1 VSSFI
6 QTVFPWPPAANEEF
20 PFTESLAAP
29 GGGATAVTW
38 DHAQSVV
45 VVRLRL
51 HYLLRNRENAQK
63 IGILKDPAMQDY
75 TSSTAQDNAIALQK
89 FGVGQPVRRKEDD
102 TLVRGK
108 GKYTDDFSLP
118 GQAHAWIVRSSHAH
132 GIIRGIDTEAA
143 KSMPGVLGV
152 WTGADLASADYGPYT
167 CGLPLKS
174 RDGSPLLQTNR
185 PALVS
190 DKVRFVGDPVALV
203 VAETLAQARDAGEA
217 VVLDIDPL
225 PAVTSAEE
233 AAKPGA
239 PQLYDHIPNN
249 VALDYHFGDA
259 AKVAAAFAEAAHVTR
274 LDIINTRVAVVAMEP
289 RAALASYDKASERYT
304 IQVPTQGVA
313 GNRAMLAKNL
323 LKVPNEKVHLLTANV
338 GGSFGM
344 KNINYPEY
352 LCILHAAKA
361 LGRPVKWTDE
371 RSTSFLSDSHGR
383 AQQIHGELALD
394 REGRFLAV
402 KLSGY
407 GNLGAYISGVAPV
420 PLAMNVSK
428 NLASVY
434 RTPLMSVDIKTV
446 LTNTTLMGAYRGAG
460 RPEANY
466 FMERLI
472 DRAADEMGIDRL
484 TLRKRNFIKPAQM
497 PFAASSG
504 VTYDS
509 GDFHGVF
516 NKALEISDHAGF
528 AKRKKESRKR
538 GLLRGIAVGS
548 YLEVTAP
555 PSAELGKIVFEDDG
569 SVRLIT
575 GTLDYGQG
583 HATPFAQV
591 LCAELGV
598 PFDSVRLEQGD
609 SDIVHAG
616 NGTGGSR
623 SITASG
629 MAIVE
634 ASKLI
639 VEKGKRAA
647 AHLMEAA
654 ESDIEFGHGRF
665 TIAGTDRSIDIIELA
680 RRLREGKMPEGVP
693 SSLDVDHTSEGV
705 PSTFPNGC
713 HVAEVEIDPETGI
726 VQIVRYTGVN
736 DFGTIVNPMLVAG
749 QLHGGVAQ
757 GIGQALMECVSYDSD
772 GQPITGSFMD
782 YAMPR
787 AGDIP
792 TMAVGDHPVPA
803 KSNPLG
809 SKGCG
814 EAGCAGSISTIVNA
828 VVDALSEFGIAHIDM
843 PLTPERV
850 WRAIQDAKAKVA

>member
-1 VSSFI
+1 
-6 QTVFPWPPAANEEF
+6 
-20 PFTESLAAP
+20 
-29 GGGATAVTW
+29 
-38 DHAQSVV
+38 
-45 VVRLRL
+45 
-51 HYLLRNRENAQK
+51 
-63 IGILKDPAMQDY
+63 MQDH
-75 TSSTAQDNAIALQK
+75 TSSSSLENAIALQK

-108 GKYTDDFSLP
+108 GKYTDDFNLT
-118 GQAHAWIVRSSHAH
+118 GQAYAWIVRSSHAH
-132 GIIRGIDTEAA
+132 GVLRGIDTKAA
-143 KSMPGVLGV
+143 KAMPGVLGV
-152 WTGADLASADYGPYT
+152 WTGTDLAAANYGPFT
-167 CGLPLKS
+167 CGLPLKN
-174 RDGSPLLQTNR
+174 RDGTPLLQTNR
-185 PALVS
+185 TALMT
-190 DKVRFVGDPVALV
+190 DKVRYVGDPVAFV
-203 VAETLAQARDAGEA
+203 VAETLAQARDAAEA
-217 VVLDIDPL
+217 VVVDIDPL
-225 PAVTSAEE
+225 PAVTDPEE

-249 VALDYHFGDA
+249 VALDYHYGDA
-259 AKVAAAFAEAAHVTR
+259 AKVEAAFAGAAHVTK
-274 LDIINTRVAVVAMEP
+274 LDIVNTRVAVVAMEP

-313 GNRAMLAKNL
+313 GNRQNLAKNI

-352 LCILHAAKA
+352 VCILHAAKA

-383 AQQIHGELALD
+383 AQKIHCELALD
-394 REGRFLAV
+394 AEGKFLAV
-402 KLSGY
+402 KVSGY
-407 GNLGAYISGVAPV
+407 GNLGAYITGVAPS
-420 PLAMNVSK
+420 PLSLNVGK

-434 RTPLMSVDIKTV
+434 RTPLMAIDIKTV

-472 DRAADEMGIDRL
+472 DRAADEMGINRL
-484 TLRKRNFIKPAQM
+484 TLRKRNFIKPQQM

-509 GDFHGVF
+509 GDFLGVF
-516 NKALEISDHAGF
+516 TKALEISDHANF
-528 AKRKKESRKR
+528 ARRKKESRKN
-538 GLLRGIAVGS
+538 GKLRGIAVGS

-555 PSAELGKIVFEDDG
+555 PGVELGKIVFEDDG
-569 SVRLIT
+569 SVKLIT

-591 LCAELGV
+591 LCAQLGV
-598 PFDSVRLEQGD
+598 PFESVKLEQGD
-609 SDIVHAG
+609 SDIVHTG

-634 ASKLI
+634 ASKLVI
-639 VEKGKRAA
+639 EKGKRAA

-654 ESDIEFGHGRF
+654 EADIEFGGGRF

-680 RRLREGKMPEGVP
+680 KRMREGKMPDGVP
-693 SSLDVDHTSEGV
+693 SSLDVDHTTEPV

-713 HVAEVEIDPETGI
+713 HVAEVEVDPDTGV

-757 GIGQALMECVSYDSD
+757 GIGQALMECVSYDTN

-782 YAMPR
+782 YALPR
-787 AGDIP
+787 AGDVP
-792 TMAVGDHPVPA
+792 LMEVGDHPVPA

-809 SKGCG
+809 TKGCG
-814 EAGCAGSISTIVNA
+814 EAGCAGSLSTIVNA
-828 VVDALSEFGIAHIDM
+828 VLDALSEYGIAHIDM

-850 WRAIQDAKAKVA
+850 WRAIQDAKKKVA

>member
-1 VSSFI
+1 
-6 QTVFPWPPAANEEF
+6 
-20 PFTESLAAP
+20 
-29 GGGATAVTW
+29 
-38 DHAQSVV
+38 
-45 VVRLRL
+45 
-51 HYLLRNRENAQK
+51 
-63 IGILKDPAMQDY
+63 MQDY
-75 TSSTAQDNAIALQK
+75 TSSNAQDNAIALQK

-118 GQAHAWIVRSSHAH
+118 GQVYAWIVRSSHAH
-132 GIIRGIDTEAA
+132 GIIRGIDAEAA
-143 KSMPGVLGV
+143 KAMPGVLGV

-190 DKVRFVGDPVALV
+190 DKVRFVGDPVAFV

-239 PQLYDHIPNN
+239 PLLYDHIPNN

-259 AKVAAAFAEAAHVTR
+259 AKVDAAFAEAAHVTK
-274 LDIINTRVAVVAMEP
+274 LDIVNTRVAVVAMEP
-289 RAALASYDKASERYT
+289 RAALASYDRASERYT

-313 GNRAMLAKNL
+313 GNRSNLAKNL

-352 LCILHAAKA
+352 ICILHAAKA

-383 AQQIHGELALD
+383 AQQIHCELALD
-394 REGRFLAV
+394 GEGRFLAV
-402 KLSGY
+402 KVSGY
-407 GNLGAYISGVAPV
+407 GNLGAYITGVAPI
-420 PLAMNVSK
+420 PLSMNVGK

-434 RTPLMSVDIKTV
+434 RTPLMSIDIKTV

-466 FMERLI
+466 FMERLV
-472 DRAADEMGIDRL
+472 DRAADEMSIDRL

-516 NKALEISDHAGF
+516 SKALEISDHAGF
-528 AKRKKESRKR
+528 ASRKKESRKR
-538 GLLRGIAVGS
+538 GLLRGIAIGS

-555 PSAELGKIVFEDDG
+555 PGAELGKIVFEDDG

-598 PFDSVRLEQGD
+598 PFESVKLEQGD
-609 SDIVHAG
+609 SDVVHTG

-654 ESDIEFGHGRF
+654 EGDIEFGNGRF

-693 SSLDVDHTSEGV
+693 SSLDVDHTTEGV

-757 GIGQALMECVSYDSD
+757 GIGQALMECVSYDSS

-792 TMAVGDHPVPA
+792 VMAVGDHPVPA

-809 SKGCG
+809 TKGCG
-814 EAGCAGSISTIVNA
+814 EAGCAGSLSTIVNA
-828 VVDALSEFGIAHIDM
+828 VIDALSDFGIAHLDM

-850 WRAIQDAKAKVA
+850 WRAIQDARTKVA

>member
-1 VSSFI
+1 MGSKMGLS
-6 QTVFPWPPAANEEF
+6 
-20 PFTESLAAP
+20 
-29 GGGATAVTW
+29 
-38 DHAQSVV
+38 
-45 VVRLRL
+45 
-51 HYLLRNRENAQK
+51 ENAS
-63 IGILKDPAMQDY
+63 Y
-75 TSSTAQDNAIALQK
+75 FK

-118 GQAHAWIVRSSHAH
+118 GQVYAWIVRSSHAH
-132 GIIRGIDTEAA
+132 GILRRIDTEAA
-143 KSMPGVLGV
+143 KAMPGVLGV
-152 WTGADLASADYGPYT
+152 WTGADLASANYGPYT

-190 DKVRFVGDPVALV
+190 DKVRFVGDPVAFV

-217 VVLDIDPL
+217 VTLDIDPL
-225 PAVTSAEE
+225 PSVTSAEE

-259 AKVAAAFAEAAHVTR
+259 AKVEAAFAEAAHVTR
-274 LDIINTRVAVVAMEP
+274 LDIVNTRVAVVAMEP
-289 RAALASYDKASERYT
+289 RAALASYDNASERYT

-313 GNRAMLAKNL
+313 GNRTMLAKNL

-383 AQQIHGELALD
+383 AQQIHCELALD
-394 REGRFLAV
+394 REGKFLAV
-402 KLSGY
+402 KVSGY
-407 GNLGAYISGVAPV
+407 GNLGAYITGVAPV
-420 PLAMNVSK
+420 PLSMNVGK

-434 RTPLMSVDIKTV
+434 RTPLMSIDIKTV

-472 DRAADEMGIDRL
+472 DCAADEMGIDRL

-516 NKALEISDHAGF
+516 NKALAISDHAGF

-538 GLLRGIAVGS
+538 GLLRGIAIGS

-555 PSAELGKIVFEDDG
+555 PGVELGKIVFEDDG

-598 PFDSVRLEQGD
+598 PFESVKLEQGD
-609 SDIVHAG
+609 SDIVHTG

-639 VEKGKRAA
+639 IEKGKRAA
-647 AHLMEAA
+647 AHLMEAS
-654 ESDIEFGHGRF
+654 EGDIEFGHGRF

-693 SSLDVDHTSEGV
+693 SSLDVDHTAEGV

-757 GIGQALMECVSYDSD
+757 GIGQALMECVSYDSN

-792 TMAVGDHPVPA
+792 LMAVGDHPVPA

-809 SKGCG
+809 TKGCG
-814 EAGCAGSISTIVNA
+814 EAGCAGSISTTVNA
-828 VVDALSEFGIAHIDM
+828 VINALSEFGIAHIDM

>member
-1 VSSFI
+1 
-6 QTVFPWPPAANEEF
+6 
-20 PFTESLAAP
+20 
-29 GGGATAVTW
+29 
-38 DHAQSVV
+38 
-45 VVRLRL
+45 
-51 HYLLRNRENAQK
+51 
-63 IGILKDPAMQDY
+63 MQDRPSP
-75 TSSTAQDNAIALQK
+75 SSVENAIALQK
-89 FGVGQPVRRKEDD
+89 YGVGQPVRRKEDD

-108 GKYTDDFSLP
+108 GKYTDDFNLP
-118 GQAHAWIVRSSHAH
+118 RQAYAWIVRSSHAH
-132 GIIRGIDTEAA
+132 GIIRGIDTKAA
-143 KSMPGVLGV
+143 KAMPGVLGV
-152 WTGADLASADYGPYT
+152 WTGVDLAAAEYGPFT

-174 RDGSPLLQTNR
+174 RDGTPLLQTNR
-185 PALVS
+185 TALMT
-190 DKVRFVGDPVALV
+190 DKVRYVGDPVAFV

-217 VVLDIDPL
+217 VVVDIEPL
-225 PAVTSAEE
+225 PAVTDPEE

-239 PQLYDHIPNN
+239 PQLYDHIPSN

-259 AKVAAAFAEAAHVTR
+259 AKVEAAFKSAAHVTR

-289 RAALASYDKASERYT
+289 RAALASYDRASQRYT

-313 GNRAMLAKNL
+313 GNRLNLAKNI

-352 LCILHAAKA
+352 VCILHAARE

-383 AQQIHGELALD
+383 AQKIHCELALD
-394 REGRFLAV
+394 AEGRFLAV
-402 KLSGY
+402 KVSGY
-407 GNLGAYISGVAPV
+407 GNLGAYITGVAPQ
-420 PLAMNVSK
+420 PLSLNIGK

-434 RTPLMSVDIKTV
+434 RTPEMTVDIKTV

-472 DRAADEMGIDRL
+472 DRAADEMGINRL
-484 TLRKRNFIKPAQM
+484 TLRKRNFIKAAQM
-497 PFAASSG
+497 PFNAASG
-504 VTYDS
+504 MVYDS
-509 GDFHGVF
+509 GDFQGVF
-516 NKALEISDHAGF
+516 NKALEISDYANF
-528 AKRKKESRKR
+528 VRRKKESRKR
-538 GLLRGIAVGS
+538 GRLRGIAIGS

-555 PSAELGKIVFEDDG
+555 PGVELGKIVFEDDG
-569 SVRLIT
+569 SVKLIT

-591 LCAELGV
+591 LSAQLGI
-598 PFDSVRLEQGD
+598 PFESITLEQGD
-609 SDIVHAG
+609 SDLVHTG

-634 ASKLI
+634 ASQLVI
-639 VEKGKRAA
+639 EKGKRAA
-647 AHLMEAA
+647 AHLLEAA
-654 ESDIEFGHGRF
+654 EGDIEFANGRF
-665 TIAGTDRSIDIIELA
+665 TIAGTDRSINILELA

-693 SSLDVDHTSEGV
+693 ASLDVDHTTEVV

-713 HVAEVEIDPETGI
+713 HVSEVEIEPETGI

-757 GIGQALMECVSYDSD
+757 GIGQTFMESVSYDAS

-782 YAMPR
+782 YALPR
-787 AGDIP
+787 AEDIP
-792 TMAVGDHPVPA
+792 VMEIGDHPVPA

-809 SKGCG
+809 TKGCG
-814 EAGCAGSISTIVNA
+814 EAGCAGSLSTLVNA
-828 VVDALSEFGIAHIDM
+828 VLDALSEYGITHIDM

-850 WRAIQDAKAKVA
+850 WRAIRDAKSKAA

>member
-1 VSSFI
+1 
-6 QTVFPWPPAANEEF
+6 
-20 PFTESLAAP
+20 
-29 GGGATAVTW
+29 
-38 DHAQSVV
+38 
-45 VVRLRL
+45 
-51 HYLLRNRENAQK
+51 
-63 IGILKDPAMQDY
+63 MQDH
-75 TSSTAQDNAIALQK
+75 TSPSALENAIALQK
-89 FGVGQPVRRKEDD
+89 YGVGQPVRRKEDD

-108 GKYTDDFSLP
+108 GKYTDDFNLP
-118 GQAHAWIVRSSHAH
+118 GQAYAWIVRSSHAH
-132 GIIRGIDTEAA
+132 GIIRGIDTSAA
-143 KSMPGVLGV
+143 KAMPGVLGV
-152 WTGADLASADYGPYT
+152 WTGTDLAAANYGPYT
-167 CGLPLKS
+167 CGLPVKS
-174 RDGSPLLQTNR
+174 RDGTPLLQTNR
-185 PALVS
+185 AALMS
-190 DKVRFVGDPVALV
+190 DKVRYVGDPVAFV
-203 VAETLAQARDAGEA
+203 VAETLAQARDATEA

-249 VALDYHFGDA
+249 VALDYHYGDA
-259 AKVAAAFAEAAHVTR
+259 AKVEAAFAGAAHVTR
-274 LDIINTRVAVVAMEP
+274 LDIVNTRVAVVAMEP
-289 RAALASYDKASERYT
+289 RAALASYDKADERYT

-313 GNRAMLAKNL
+313 GNRQNLAKNIL
-323 LKVPNEKVHLLTANV
+323 RVPNEKVHLLTPNV

-352 LCILHAAKA
+352 LCILHAAKV

-371 RSTSFLSDSHGR
+371 RSTSFLSDNHGR
-383 AQQIHGELALD
+383 AQQIHAELALD
-394 REGRFLAV
+394 AEGRFLAV
-402 KLSGY
+402 KISGY
-407 GNLGAYISGVAPV
+407 GNLGAYITGVAPI
-420 PLAMNVSK
+420 PLSLNVGK

-472 DRAADEMGIDRL
+472 DRAADEMGINRL

-509 GDFHGVF
+509 GDFQGVF
-516 NKALEISDHAGF
+516 SKALEISDYANF
-528 AKRKKESRKR
+528 ARRRKESRKR
-538 GLLRGIAVGS
+538 GKLRGIALGS

-555 PSAELGKIVFEDDG
+555 PGVELGKIVFEADG
-569 SVRLIT
+569 VVRLIT

-583 HATPFAQV
+583 HATPFSQV
-591 LCAELGV
+591 LAAQLGV
-598 PFDSVRLEQGD
+598 PFESIKLEQGD
-609 SDIVHAG
+609 SDVVHTG

-639 VEKGKRAA
+639 IEKGKRAA

-654 ESDIEFGHGRF
+654 EADIEFAGGRF
-665 TIAGTDRSIDIIELA
+665 TIAGTDRSIDIMELA

-693 SSLDVDHTSEGV
+693 SSLDVDHTSEPV

-726 VQIVRYTGVN
+726 VKIVRYTGVN

-757 GIGQALMECVSYDSD
+757 GIGQALMECVSYDES

-787 AGDIP
+787 AEDIP
-792 TMAVGDHPVPA
+792 VMEVGDHPVPT
-803 KSNPLG
+803 KTNPLG
-809 SKGCG
+809 TKGCG
-814 EAGCAGSISTIVNA
+814 EAGCAGSLSTIVNA
-828 VVDALSEFGIAHIDM
+828 VLDALSDYGITHIDM

-850 WRAIQDAKAKVA
+850 WRAIQDAKSRKAA

>member
-1 VSSFI
+1 
-6 QTVFPWPPAANEEF
+6 
-20 PFTESLAAP
+20 
-29 GGGATAVTW
+29 
-38 DHAQSVV
+38 
-45 VVRLRL
+45 
-51 HYLLRNRENAQK
+51 
-63 IGILKDPAMQDY
+63 
-75 TSSTAQDNAIALQK
+75 
-89 FGVGQPVRRKEDD
+89 
-102 TLVRGK
+102 
-108 GKYTDDFSLP
+108 
-118 GQAHAWIVRSSHAH
+118 
-132 GIIRGIDTEAA
+132 
-143 KSMPGVLGV
+143 MPGVLGV
-152 WTGADLASADYGPYT
+152 WTGADLAAADYGPYT

-185 PALVS
+185 AALVS
-190 DKVRFVGDPVALV
+190 DKVRFVGDPVAFV

-225 PAVTSAEE
+225 PSVTSAEE

-259 AKVAAAFAEAAHVTR
+259 AKVEAAFAEAAHVTR
-274 LDIINTRVAVVAMEP
+274 LDIVNTRVAVVAMEP

-352 LCILHAAKA
+352 ICILHAAKA

-383 AQQIHGELALD
+383 AQQIHCELALD

-402 KLSGY
+402 KVSGY
-407 GNLGAYISGVAPV
+407 GNLGAYITGVAPI
-420 PLAMNVSK
+420 PLSMNIGK

-434 RTPLMSVDIKTV
+434 RTPLMSIDIKTV

-516 NKALEISDHAGF
+516 SKALDISDHAGF

-538 GLLRGIAVGS
+538 GLLRGIAIGS

-555 PSAELGKIVFEDDG
+555 PGVELGKIVFEDDG

-598 PFDSVRLEQGD
+598 PFESVKLEQGD
-609 SDIVHAG
+609 SDIVHTG

-639 VEKGKRAA
+639 IEKGKRAA
-647 AHLMEAA
+647 AHLMEAS
-654 ESDIEFGHGRF
+654 EGDIEFGHGRF

-693 SSLDVDHTSEGV
+693 SSLDVDHTAEGV

-757 GIGQALMECVSYDSD
+757 GIGQALMECVSYDSN

-792 TMAVGDHPVPA
+792 LMAVGDHPVPA

-809 SKGCG
+809 TKGCG
-814 EAGCAGSISTIVNA
+814 EAGCAGSLSTIVNA
-828 VVDALSEFGIAHIDM
+828 VIDALSEFGIGHIDM

>member
-1 VSSFI
+1 
-6 QTVFPWPPAANEEF
+6 
-20 PFTESLAAP
+20 
-29 GGGATAVTW
+29 
-38 DHAQSVV
+38 
-45 VVRLRL
+45 
-51 HYLLRNRENAQK
+51 
-63 IGILKDPAMQDY
+63 MQDY
-75 TSSTAQDNAIALQK
+75 TSSNAQDNAIALQK

-108 GKYTDDFSLP
+108 GKYTDDFSLA
-118 GQAHAWIVRSSHAH
+118 GQAYTWIVRSSHAH

-143 KSMPGVLGV
+143 KAMPGVLGV

-190 DKVRFVGDPVALV
+190 DKVRFVGDPVAFV

-233 AAKPGA
+233 ASKPGA

-249 VALDYHFGDA
+249 VALDYHYGDA
-259 AKVAAAFAEAAHVTR
+259 AKVDAAFAEAAHVTK
-274 LDIINTRVAVVAMEP
+274 LDIVNTRVAVVAMEP
-289 RAALASYDKASERYT
+289 RAALASYDRASERYT

-313 GNRAMLAKNL
+313 GNRSNLAKNL

-352 LCILHAAKA
+352 ICILHAAKV

-383 AQQIHGELALD
+383 AQQIHCELALD
-394 REGRFLAV
+394 GEGRFLAV
-402 KLSGY
+402 KVSGY
-407 GNLGAYISGVAPV
+407 GNLGAYITGVAPI
-420 PLAMNVSK
+420 PLSLNVGK

-434 RTPLMSVDIKTV
+434 RTPLMSIDIKTV

-472 DRAADEMGIDRL
+472 ERAADEMGIDRL

-516 NKALEISDHAGF
+516 SKALEISDHAGF
-528 AKRKKESRKR
+528 ARRKKESRKR
-538 GLLRGIAVGS
+538 GLLRGIAIGS

-555 PSAELGKIVFEDDG
+555 PGAELGKIVFEDDG

-598 PFDSVRLEQGD
+598 PFESVKLEQGD
-609 SDIVHAG
+609 SDIVHTG

-654 ESDIEFGHGRF
+654 EGDIEFGNGRF

-680 RRLREGKMPEGVP
+680 RRLRAGKMPEGVP
-693 SSLDVDHTSEGV
+693 SSLDVDHTAESV

-749 QLHGGVAQ
+749 QMHGGVAQ
-757 GIGQALMECVSYDSD
+757 GIGQALMECVSYDSN

-787 AGDIP
+787 AEDIP
-792 TMAVGDHPVPA
+792 VMAVGDHPVPT

-809 SKGCG
+809 TKGCG
-814 EAGCAGSISTIVNA
+814 EAGCAGSLSTIVNA
-828 VVDALSEFGIAHIDM
+828 VIDALSEFGIAHIDM
-843 PLTPERV
+843 PLSPERV

>member
-1 VSSFI
+1 
-6 QTVFPWPPAANEEF
+6 
-20 PFTESLAAP
+20 
-29 GGGATAVTW
+29 
-38 DHAQSVV
+38 
-45 VVRLRL
+45 
-51 HYLLRNRENAQK
+51 
-63 IGILKDPAMQDY
+63 MQDY
-75 TSSTAQDNAIALQK
+75 TSSNAQDNAIALQK

-118 GQAHAWIVRSSHAH
+118 GQVYAWIVRSSHAH
-132 GIIRGIDTEAA
+132 GILRGIDTEAA
-143 KSMPGVLGV
+143 KAMPGVLGV
-152 WTGADLASADYGPYT
+152 WTGADLASANYGPYT

-185 PALVS
+185 TALMS
-190 DKVRFVGDPVALV
+190 DKVRYVGDPVAFV

-249 VALDYHFGDA
+249 VALDYHYGDA
-259 AKVAAAFAEAAHVTR
+259 AKVDAAFAEAAHVTR
-274 LDIINTRVAVVAMEP
+274 LDIVNTRVAVVAMEP

-304 IQVPTQGVA
+304 IQVPTQGVT
-313 GNRAMLAKNL
+313 GNRTNLAKNL

-352 LCILHAAKA
+352 ICILHAAKA

-383 AQQIHGELALD
+383 AQQIHCELALD

-402 KLSGY
+402 KVSGY
-407 GNLGAYISGVAPV
+407 GNLGAYITGVAPI
-420 PLAMNVSK
+420 PLSLNVGK

-472 DRAADEMGIDRL
+472 DRAADEMGINRL
-484 TLRKRNFIKPAQM
+484 TLRKRNFITPAQM

-516 NKALEISDHAGF
+516 NKAEDISDHAGF

-538 GLLRGIAVGS
+538 GLLRGIAIGC

-555 PSAELGKIVFEDDG
+555 PGAELGKIVFEDDG

-598 PFDSVRLEQGD
+598 PFDSVKLEQGD
-609 SDIVHAG
+609 SDIVHTG

-639 VEKGKRAA
+639 IEKGKRAA
-647 AHLMEAA
+647 AHLMEAS

-693 SSLDVDHTSEGV
+693 SSLDVDHTTEGV

-757 GIGQALMECVSYDSD
+757 GIGQALMECVSYDSN

-787 AGDIP
+787 AEDIP
-792 TMAVGDHPVPA
+792 LMAVGDHPVPA

-809 SKGCG
+809 TKGCG

-850 WRAIQDAKAKVA
+850 WRAIQDAKAKMA

>member
-1 VSSFI
+1 MPNQALSFGYGCVI
-6 QTVFPWPPAANEEF
+6 WMR
-20 PFTESLAAP
+20 AP
-29 GGGATAVTW
+29 
-38 DHAQSVV
+38 
-45 VVRLRL
+45 
-51 HYLLRNRENAQK
+51 RNRAK
-63 IGILKDPAMQDY
+63 TRHFRCLSMQDH
-75 TSSTAQDNAIALQK
+75 TSSSALENAIALQK

-108 GKYTDDFSLP
+108 GKYTDDFNLP
-118 GQAHAWIVRSSHAH
+118 GQAYAWIVRSTHAH
-132 GIIRGIDTEAA
+132 ATIRGIDTSAA
-143 KSMPGVLGV
+143 KTMPGVLGV
-152 WTGADLASADYGPYT
+152 WTGADLAAANYGPYT

-174 RDGSPLLQTNR
+174 RDGTPLLQTNR
-185 PALVS
+185 TALMT
-190 DKVRFVGDPVALV
+190 DKVRYVGDPVAFV
-203 VAETLAQARDAGEA
+203 VAQTLAQARDAGEA

-249 VALDYHFGDA
+249 VALDYHYGDT
-259 AKVAAAFAEAAHVTR
+259 AKVEAAFAGAAHVTK
-274 LDIINTRVAVVAMEP
+274 LDIVNTRVAVVAMEP
-289 RAALASYDKASERYT
+289 RAALASYDRASERYT

-313 GNRAMLAKNL
+313 GNRANLAKNL
-323 LKVPNEKVHLLTANV
+323 LRVPNEKVHLLTANV

-352 LCILHAAKA
+352 ICILHAAKA

-383 AQQIHGELALD
+383 AQQIHCELALD
-394 REGRFLAV
+394 AEGKFLAV
-402 KLSGY
+402 RVSGY
-407 GNLGAYISGVAPV
+407 GNLGAYITGVAPS
-420 PLAMNVSK
+420 PLSLNIGK

-434 RTPLMSVDIKTV
+434 RTPLMTVDIKTV
-446 LTNTTLMGAYRGAG
+446 LTKTPRMEAYRGPG

-466 FMERLI
+466 FMNRLM
-472 DRAADEMGIDRL
+472 DRAADEMGINRL
-484 TLRKRNFIKPAQM
+484 TLRKRNFIKPAQI
-497 PFAASSG
+497 PFESSSG

-509 GDFHGVF
+509 GDFQGVF
-516 NKALEISDHAGF
+516 NKALEISDHANF

-538 GLLRGIAVGS
+538 GKLRGIAVGS

-555 PSAELGKIVFEDDG
+555 PGVELGKIVFEDDG
-569 SVRLIT
+569 SVKLIT

-591 LCAELGV
+591 MADQLGV
-598 PFDSVRLEQGD
+598 PFESVKLVQGD
-609 SDIVHAG
+609 SDIVHTG
-616 NGTGGSR
+616 SGTGGSR

-629 MAIVE
+629 MAIGE
-634 ASKLI
+634 ASRLI
-639 VEKGKRAA
+639 IEKGKRAA
-647 AHLMEAA
+647 AHLMEASEA
-654 ESDIEFGHGRF
+654 DIEFANGRF

-680 RRLREGKMPEGVP
+680 RRLREGKMPDGVP
-693 SSLDVDHTSEGV
+693 TSLDVDHTTEPI

-736 DFGTIVNPMLVAG
+736 DFGTIVNPLLVAG
-749 QLHGGVAQ
+749 QMHGGVAQ
-757 GIGQALMECVSYDSD
+757 GIGQALMECISYDSN

-782 YAMPR
+782 YALPR
-787 AGDIP
+787 AEDIP
-792 TMAVGDHPVPA
+792 VMAVGDHPVLA

-809 SKGCG
+809 TKGCG
-814 EAGCAGSISTIVNA
+814 EAGCAGSLATVVNA
-828 VVDALSEFGIAHIDM
+828 VVDALSEYGIAHIDM

-850 WRAIQDAKAKVA
+850 WRAIRDAKAKAA

>member
-1 VSSFI
+1 
-6 QTVFPWPPAANEEF
+6 
-20 PFTESLAAP
+20 
-29 GGGATAVTW
+29 
-38 DHAQSVV
+38 
-45 VVRLRL
+45 
-51 HYLLRNRENAQK
+51 
-63 IGILKDPAMQDY
+63 MQDY
-75 TSSTAQDNAIALQK
+75 SPSASVENAIALQK
-89 FGVGQPVRRKEDD
+89 FGVGQPVLRKEDD

-108 GKYTDDFSLP
+108 GKYTDDFDLP
-118 GQAHAWIVRSSHAH
+118 GQAYAWIVRSSHAH
-132 GIIRGIDTEAA
+132 GIIKGIDSSAA
-143 KSMPGVLGV
+143 KAMPGVLGV
-152 WTGADLASADYGPYT
+152 WTGVDLASAGYGPYT
-167 CGLPLKS
+167 CGLPLKN
-174 RDGSPLLQTNR
+174 RDGTPLLQTNR
-185 PALVS
+185 TALMS
-190 DKVRFVGDPVALV
+190 DKVRYVGDPVAFV
-203 VAETLAQARDAGEA
+203 VAETLAQARDAAEA
-217 VVLDIDPL
+217 VVLDIEPL
-225 PAVTSAEE
+225 PAVTGAEE

-249 VALDYHFGDA
+249 VALDYHYGDA
-259 AKVAAAFAEAAHVTR
+259 PKVEAAFAGAAHVTK
-274 LDIINTRVAVVAMEP
+274 LDITNTRVAVVAMEP
-289 RAALASYDKASERYT
+289 RAALASYDGKSERYT

-313 GNRAMLAKNL
+313 GNRTNLAKNL
-323 LKVPNEKVHLLTANV
+323 LKVPNDKVHLLTANV

-352 LCILHAAKA
+352 MCILHAAKA

-383 AQQIHGELALD
+383 AQQIHAELALD
-394 REGRFLAV
+394 AEGKFLAV
-402 KLSGY
+402 KISGY
-407 GNLGAYISGVAPV
+407 GNLGAYITGVAPS
-420 PLAMNVSK
+420 PLSLNVGK
-428 NLASVY
+428 NISSVY
-434 RTPLMSVDIKTV
+434 RTPLLSVDIKTV

-472 DRAADEMGIDRL
+472 DRAADEMGINRL

-497 PFAASSG
+497 PFPASSG

-509 GDFHGVF
+509 GDFQGVF

-528 AKRKKESRKR
+528 ARRKKESRKR
-538 GLLRGIAVGS
+538 GKLRGIAVGS

-555 PSAELGKIVFEDDG
+555 PGVELGKIVFEDDG
-569 SVRLIT
+569 SVKLIT

-591 LCAELGV
+591 MADQLGV
-598 PFDSVRLEQGD
+598 PFESVKLVQGD
-609 SDIVHAG
+609 SDIVHTG

-634 ASKLI
+634 ASKLVI
-639 VEKGKRAA
+639 EKGKKAA

-654 ESDIEFGHGRF
+654 EGDIEFAKGRF
-665 TIAGTDRSIDIIELA
+665 TIAGTDRSIDIMELS
-680 RRLREGKMPEGVP
+680 RRMREGKMPEGVP
-693 SSLDVDHTSEGV
+693 SSLDVDHTTKEV

-713 HVAEVEIDPETGI
+713 HVSEVEIDPDTG
-726 VQIVRYTGVN
+726 VVRIVRYTGVN

-757 GIGQALMECVSYDSD
+757 GIGQALMECVSYDES

-787 AGDIP
+787 AEDIP
-792 TMAVGDHPVPA
+792 MMAVGDHPVPA

-809 SKGCG
+809 TKGCG
-814 EAGCAGSISTIVNA
+814 EAGCAGSLSTIVNA
-828 VVDALSEFGIAHIDM
+828 VLDALSEFGIAHIDM
-843 PLTPERV
+843 PLTSERI

>member
-1 VSSFI
+1 
-6 QTVFPWPPAANEEF
+6 
-20 PFTESLAAP
+20 
-29 GGGATAVTW
+29 
-38 DHAQSVV
+38 
-45 VVRLRL
+45 
-51 HYLLRNRENAQK
+51 
-63 IGILKDPAMQDY
+63 MQDH
-75 TSSTAQDNAIALQK
+75 TSSSSLENAIALQK
-89 FGVGQPVRRKEDD
+89 FGVGQPVLRKEDD

-108 GKYTDDFSLP
+108 GKYTDDFNLP
-118 GQAHAWIVRSSHAH
+118 GQAYAWIVRSSHAH
-132 GIIRGIDTEAA
+132 GVIKGIDTSAA
-143 KSMPGVLGV
+143 KAMPGVLGV
-152 WTGADLASADYGPYT
+152 WTGADLASAGYGPYT
-167 CGLPLKS
+167 CGLPLKN

-185 PALVS
+185 TALMT
-190 DKVRFVGDPVALV
+190 DKVRYVGDPVAFV

-217 VVLDIDPL
+217 VVLDIEPL
-225 PAVTSAEE
+225 PAVTSAAD

-249 VALDYHFGDA
+249 VALDYHYGHA
-259 AKVAAAFAEAAHVTR
+259 AEVEAAFAGAAHITK
-274 LDIINTRVAVVAMEP
+274 LDITNTRVAVVAMEP

-313 GNRAMLAKNL
+313 GNRANLAKNL
-323 LKVPNEKVHLLTANV
+323 LKVPNEKVHLLTPNV

-352 LCILHAAKA
+352 MCILHAAKA

-383 AQQIHGELALD
+383 AQQIHCELALD
-394 REGRFLAV
+394 SDGKFLAV
-402 KLSGY
+402 KISGY
-407 GNLGAYISGVAPV
+407 GNLGAYITGVAPS
-420 PLAMNVSK
+420 PLSLNVGK
-428 NLASVY
+428 NISSVY
-434 RTPLMSVDIKTV
+434 RTPLLSVDIKCV

-472 DRAADEMGIDRL
+472 DRAADEMDINRL
-484 TLRKRNFIKPAQM
+484 TLRKRNFVKSSQM

-509 GDFHGVF
+509 GDFQGVF
-516 NKALEISDHAGF
+516 DKALAISDHAGF

-538 GLLRGIAVGS
+538 GKLRGIAVGS

-555 PSAELGKIVFEDDG
+555 PGVELGKIVFEDDG
-569 SVRLIT
+569 VVRLIT

-591 LCAELGV
+591 MADQLGV
-598 PFDSVRLEQGD
+598 PFEAVRLEQGD
-609 SDIVHAG
+609 SDIVHTG

-634 ASKLI
+634 ASALVI
-639 VEKGKRAA
+639 EKGKKAA

-654 ESDIEFGHGRF
+654 EGDIEFANGRF
-665 TIAGTDRSIDIIELA
+665 TIAGTDRSIDIMELA

-693 SSLDVDHTSEGV
+693 SSLDVDHTTKEV

-713 HVAEVEIDPETGI
+713 HVAEVEIDPDTG
-726 VQIVRYTGVN
+726 VVRIVRYTGVN

-749 QLHGGVAQ
+749 QMHGGVAQ
-757 GIGQALMECVSYDSD
+757 GIGQALMEEVSYDSS

-787 AGDIP
+787 AEDIP
-792 TMAVGDHPVPA
+792 MMAVGDHPVLA

-809 SKGCG
+809 TKGCG
-814 EAGCAGSISTIVNA
+814 EAGCAGSLSTIVNA
-828 VVDALSEFGIAHIDM
+828 VLDALSEFGIAHIDM
-843 PLTPERV
+843 PLTPERI
-850 WRAIQDAKAKVA
+850 WRAIQDARAKVA